1 MASKPLSL
9 FRSLRPTQWVKNTP
23 IFAGLVFAKEL
34 FHSDIF
40 LNVLSGFVLFCCM
53 ASAVYLVND
62 LADKEKDRL
71 HPEKA
76 KRPIASGEVSEP
88 AAVLLSLCLAAAALT
103 GAFFLDPFFLVIISV
118 YLVMNLAYSS
128 LLKHLV
134 IIDVMCLAFGFL
146 LRVLAGTTLAEVQP
160 SDWLIICTV
169 ALALFLGFSKR
180 RQELASLGAESN
192 NHRRVLADYSVYFLD
207 QMIAVVTAMTIMSY
221 ALYTI
226 ADETVV
232 RFGTNNLV
240 LTIPFVLYGIYRYLY
255 LVHICKA
262 GGNPTST
269 VLKDKPMLFNA
280 LAWLGVVILVIYGQ
294 AFSKLMEYF

>member
-1 MASKPLSL
+1 
-9 FRSLRPTQWVKNTP
+9 
-23 IFAGLVFAKEL
+23 
-34 FHSDIF
+34 
-40 LNVLSGFVLFCCM
+40 M